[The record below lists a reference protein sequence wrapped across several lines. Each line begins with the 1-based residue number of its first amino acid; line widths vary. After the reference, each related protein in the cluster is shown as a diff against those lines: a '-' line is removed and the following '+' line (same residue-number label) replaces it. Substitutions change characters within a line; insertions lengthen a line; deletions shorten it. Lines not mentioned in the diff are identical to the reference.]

1 MIHRLQLR
9 WKRLPYRGWISALVL
24 LSLVAGSLGVVGY
37 RRSRSL
43 VELSQQRTTQALSR
57 GLAIALVDHLVS
69 RDLAS
74 LESHLRQAMA
84 DSSLALLSVRDAKGH
99 QLVQLQRSSPEQPPH
114 LSFSPPPALPADQH
128 RHRAPLEAGGLIGD
142 LEIRSWSTP
151 TQQLL
156 SQLGQQ
162 IALLTVMA
170 VLVVVAVVALLLLWM
185 QWQYKRERDSLQSEN
200 RLLAT
205 AALVDALTGIANRRG
220 FEQELEHRWQRFQ
233 HASTSSLVLC
243 LLDLDGFKEI
253 NDTLGHEAGDQ
264 LLITVA
270 QRLRCS
276 LRDSDF
282 VARLGGDEFVLL
294 LDQRTDRGSVE
305 TALQR
310 LVVAIAEPMVYADT
324 HMRVTAS
331 LGCVVIRSNDTS
343 QPSEAE
349 LLRCADQAMY
359 AAKRSGK
366 NRWRLVRLGLS
377 ESDPQPDP
385 QQILEQQSV

>member
-1 MIHRLQLR
+1 M
-9 WKRLPYRGWISALVL
+9 
-24 LSLVAGSLGVVGY
+24 
-37 RRSRSL
+37 
-43 VELSQQRTTQALSR
+43 
-57 GLAIALVDHLVS
+57 
-69 RDLAS
+69 
-74 LESHLRQAMA
+74 
-84 DSSLALLSVRDAKGH
+84 
-99 QLVQLQRSSPEQPPH
+99 
-114 LSFSPPPALPADQH
+114 
-128 RHRAPLEAGGLIGD
+128 
-142 LEIRSWSTP
+142 
-151 TQQLL
+151 
-156 SQLGQQ
+156 
-162 IALLTVMA
+162 
-170 VLVVVAVVALLLLWM
+170 
-185 QWQYKRERDSLQSEN
+185 
-200 RLLAT
+200 
-205 AALVDALTGIANRRG
+205 DALTGIANRRG

-233 HASTSSLVLC
+233 HASTSALVLC

-310 LVVAIAEPMVYADT
+310 LVVAIAEPMIYADT

-366 NRWRLVRLGLS
+366 NRWRLVRLGLP